1 MNLTEEN
8 TSFTVE
14 QKKTELNEKSIKCV
28 TQYDPLNKNLM
39 RDDLVVV
46 GVQVASEG
54 PHLQDRQVPRILGE
68 DHQAERSFSTFVIF
82 HQLFLLPFWLLV

>member
-1 MNLTEEN
+1 M
-8 TSFTVE
+8 
-14 QKKTELNEKSIKCV
+14 K
-28 TQYDPLNKNLM
+28 
-39 RDDLVVV
+39 DDLVVV

-68 DHQAERSFSTFVIF
+68 DHQAERSFSSFARNVVIF